1 MAEEIADRQGYATA
15 MLDGH
20 TLPELEK
27 AKHPAADEIAAL
39 WLAVKMRLEKV
50 KAQELRAAS

>member
-1 MAEEIADRQGYATA
+1 MAEEVADRQGYATA
-15 MLDGH
+15 MLDGR
-20 TLPELEK
+20 TLPESEK

-39 WLAVKMRLEKV
+39 WLAVEKRLKRA